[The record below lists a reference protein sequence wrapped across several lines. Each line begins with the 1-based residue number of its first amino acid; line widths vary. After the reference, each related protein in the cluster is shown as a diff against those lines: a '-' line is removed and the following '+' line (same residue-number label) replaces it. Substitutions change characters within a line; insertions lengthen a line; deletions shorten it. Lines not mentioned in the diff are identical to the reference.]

1 MVSSVS
7 RDTAVFSKG
16 SRSGMDSETGIVII
30 GAFNDTK
37 GLKSIGLG
45 LTTVL

>member
-1 MVSSVS
+1 MYSVS
-7 RDTAVFSKG
+7 KG
-16 SRSGMDSETGIVII
+16 AAELWKDSRSGMKSETGIVII